1 MKNLKKVLSL
11 VLALAMALSL
21 MTVAFAKEASDYV
34 DYDEITNKEAV
45 EVLTALNVIDGMGN
59 DTFQPN
65 GTLTRAQMAKMITI
79 ISLGNVDPS
88 AFLGT
93 VTDLKDINGHW
104 GEAYIKYCYSQGII
118 SGRGNGIFD
127 PNANVTAVEAAK
139 MLLTAIGYN
148 ADVQVYTGPS
158 WKINTIRDAQTSGFF
173 ENLSVTADKVLT
185 RDEAAQMIYNAVDA
199 TLIQKTSSV
208 DRTDGSIIDS
218 YAPYI
223 DGRDL
228 LSETFKVRTTEG
240 VMTDFE
246 YDADKA
252 EWDYTI
258 DDAADTPVASPAEL
272 PTGVDYTDLFRMN
285 VKVLWTLDRNG
296 DEVVYGIYA
305 EDSSVL
311 ATGVLGDLDLDN
323 LANSKVKVGDNTYR
337 TTGTSLTYYAFGAAA
352 SGGVVDNTDFS
363 MSDGTVKIADS
374 YSMKLIDNT
383 GDGKAD
389 VVVYQP
395 YTVGKVG
402 YVGQNNITT
411 NATGYTSLKL
421 EDIKVYSGIAKD
433 DYVIITDE
441 ANSVTE
447 QDELAKAEMVSGKV
461 VKTSGTKAMI
471 GDTYYKVLSTVTAT
485 LGNEYDGVVVNG
497 YLVGTEVTKTDISVS
512 DYAVVVAAETVAGPL
527 NSYRQA
533 RLLKS
538 DGTTV
543 IVDVAAN
550 YSGLIGQL
558 VTFEVDDDVY
568 TLKPSDVVTTE
579 TAPNY
584 CGFEYA
590 KGSDND
596 GRSYSYSSVKGYGTI
611 NGNVID
617 DNAVIFYKN
626 TTKNTYSI
634 LTGAEFKK
642 TTSGVTLVYRAY
654 GSTNSSTGMTTIEM
668 ALVYGTTASES
679 DTAYAYL
686 LADPVKVQDADKND
700 VYELTIWT
708 AGGQV
713 TLTTKN
719 GTDANTDA
727 KTMKKGTAFSYKMTD
742 ELMSQIDTATV
753 GAVTAYNGTD
763 ITFVKGNLNATNGTV
778 DSTGSDA
785 SYINDDT
792 VILYVD
798 RGELAGIEGGSVQLA
813 IETTT
818 TGTYYANAAYVLSST
833 ADADGNK
840 PVKLLVV
847 EVNNNWFDATI
858 A

>member
-218 YAPYI
+218 YAPYL
-223 DGRDL
+223 DNRDL

-512 DYAVVVAAETVAGPL
+512 DYAVVVAAEANKADL

-543 IVDVAAN
+543 IVDVDADYTATGTN
-550 YSGLIGQL
+550 LIGKL
-558 VTFEVDDDVY
+558 VTFEIDDEVY
-568 TLKPSDVVTTE
+568 TLTAAGVDTTE
-579 TAPNY
+579 ISANY

-590 KGSDND
+590 AATPAYKYNT
-596 GRSYSYSSVKGYGTI
+596 VKGYSTI
-611 NGNVID
+611 GGNVIAD
-617 DNAVIFYKN
+617 EAVIFYKN
-626 TTKNTYSI
+626 STKNTYSI
-634 LTGAEFKK
+634 MTGAELKK
-642 TTSGVTLVYRAY
+642 VTSGITTVDYAY
-654 GSTNSSTGMTTIEM
+654 GSVNSSTGMTTVEM
-668 ALVYGTTASES
+668 AYVTGTAASES

-686 LADPVKVQDADKND
+686 LADPVKVKDADKND

-763 ITFVKGNLNATNGTV
+763 ITFVKGNPSTSNGTV
-778 DSTGSDA
+778 DSTGSNA

-818 TGTYYANAAYVLSST
+818 SGTYYANAAYILSST
-833 ADADGNK
+833 ADADGNH

-847 EVNNNWFDATI
+847 EINNNWFDATI

>member
-218 YAPYI
+218 YAPYL
-223 DGRDL
+223 DNRDL
-228 LSETFKVRTTEG
+228 LSETFKVRTSEG
-240 VMTDFE
+240 VMKDFD
-246 YDADKA
+246 YDADKG
-252 EWDYTI
+252 EWNYNVDLT
-258 DDAADTPVASPAEL
+258 DGVTFDSQGL
-272 PTGVDYTDLFRMN
+272 PTDNDYTDLFQMN

-296 DEVVYGIYA
+296 DVVVYGIYA
-305 EDSSVL
+305 EDSSVM
-311 ATGVLGDLDLDN
+311 AEGVLDDLDAKD

-337 TTGTSLTYYAFGAAA
+337 TTKTTLDYYAFGDDT
-352 SGGVVDNTDFS
+352 SKNTITYGTDFNKT
-363 MSDGTVKIADS
+363 GEVQAADA

-395 YTVGKVG
+395 VTVGKVT

-411 NATGYTSLKL
+411 NNVSYSSLKL

-433 DYVIITDE
+433 DYVVITPA

-447 QDELAKAEMVSGKV
+447 QDELAKAQIVSGKV
-461 VKTSGTKAMI
+461 VKTSGNKAMI
-471 GDTYYKVLSTVTAT
+471 GDTYYNVVTGVAAT
-485 LGNEYDGVVVNG
+485 LGNEYNGVVVNG
-497 YLVGTEVTKTDISVS
+497 YLVKTEVTKTDISVS
-512 DYAVVVAAETVAGPL
+512 DYAVVVAAEAQKADL
-527 NSYRQA
+527 NTYRQA
-533 RLLKS
+533 RLLLAN
-538 DGTTV
+538 GETV
-543 IVDVAAN
+543 VVDVDAN
-550 YSGLIGQL
+550 YTDWANEKAL
-558 VTFEVDDDVY
+558 VTFEIDDGVY
-568 TLKPSDVVTTE
+568 TLKKSNIVTTE
-579 TAPNY
+579 TASDY

-590 KGSDND
+590 VGNT
-596 GRSYSYSSVKGYGTI
+596 SYSYSSVKGYGTI
-611 NGNVID
+611 NGNEIAD
-617 DNAVIFYKN
+617 DAVIFYWNNSKQ
-626 TTKNTYSI
+626 TGSI
-634 LTGAEFKK
+634 MTGADLKK
-642 TTSGVTLVYRAY
+642 TTSGITTVKRAY
-654 GSTNSSTGMTTIEM
+654 GSVNSNTGMTAIEM
-668 ALVYGTTASES
+668 AYVQGSVASES

-686 LADPVKVQDADKND
+686 LADPVAVKDADKNT

-708 AGGQV
+708 ADGQV

-719 GTDANTDA
+719 GTAANTA
-727 KTMKKGTAFSYKMTD
+727 ASSLKKGAAFSYKMTD
-742 ELMSQIDTATV
+742 ELVSAITTATV

-763 ITFVKGNLNATNGTV
+763 ITFVKGNLNTTNGTV

-818 TGTYYANAAYVLSST
+818 TGTYYANAAYILSST

>member
-34 DYDEITNKEAV
+34 DYDEIANKEAV

-208 DRTDGSIIDS
+208 GRTDGSIIDS
-218 YAPYI
+218 YAPYL
-223 DGRDL
+223 DNRDL
-228 LSETFKVRTTEG
+228 LSETFKVRTSEG
-240 VMTDFE
+240 VMEDFD
-246 YDADKA
+246 YDADKG
-252 EWDYTI
+252 EWNYNVDLT
-258 DDAADTPVASPAEL
+258 DGVTFDSQGL
-272 PTGVDYTDLFRMN
+272 PTDNDYTDLFQMN

-296 DEVVYGIYA
+296 DVVVYGIYA

-323 LANSKVKVGDNTYR
+323 LTADKKVTVGDDTYR
-337 TTGTSLTYYAFGAAA
+337 TTTNALTYYAFGATTPNAIA
-352 SGGVVDNTDFS
+352 DNTDFS
-363 MSDGTVKIADS
+363 LTNGNLLIGDS

-395 YTVGKVG
+395 YAVGKVG

-411 NATGYTSLKL
+411 DATGYTSLKL

-433 DYVIITDE
+433 DYVVITPA
-441 ANSVTE
+441 ANSTTE
-447 QDELAKAEMVSGKV
+447 VVELAKADIVSGKV

-471 GDTYYKVLSTVTAT
+471 GDTYYNVVNSVAAN
-485 LGNEYDGVVVNG
+485 LGTEYNGVVVNG
-497 YLVGTEVTKTDISVS
+497 YLVDTEVTKTDISVS
-512 DYAVVVAAETVAGPL
+512 DYAVVVAAEKDKADL
-527 NSYRQA
+527 NTYRQA
-533 RLLKS
+533 RLLMA
-538 DGTTV
+538 DGQTV
-543 IVDVAAN
+543 IVDVAGD
-550 YSGLIGQL
+550 YHTLVGQL

-568 TLKPSDVVTTE
+568 TLKPSDVVTAE

-590 KGSDND
+590 KSSDND
-596 GRSYSYSSVKGYGTI
+596 GSSYSYSSVKGYGTI

-686 LADPVKVQDADKND
+686 LADPVKVKDADKND

-708 AGGQV
+708 ADGQV

-719 GTDANTDA
+719 GTDANSDA
-727 KTMKKGTAFSYKMTD
+727 ASLKKGDAFSYKMTD
-742 ELMSQIDTATV
+742 ELMSQIDNAKV
-753 GAVTAYNGTD
+753 AAVTAYNGTD
-763 ITFVKGNLNATNGTV
+763 ITFATGSLNTTAGTVNGTPV
-778 DSTGSDA
+778 T

-813 IETTT
+813 IETSADD
-818 TGTYYANAAYVLSST
+818 GTYYANAAYIQSST

-840 PVKLLVV
+840 PIKLLVV
-847 EVNNNWFDATI
+847 EVNNNWYDVTI